1 MGTRDELA
9 AVDFPPQSPDFSP
22 FMALLGRAGVAGV
35 TGPCRPRC
43 VQSLKQEG
51 EHAGTRDILR
61 SVCFHGIW
69 LFTQIVELLK

>member
-1 MGTRDELA
+1 
-9 AVDFPPQSPDFSP
+9 
-22 FMALLGRAGVAGV
+22 MALLGRAGVAGV

-69 LFTQIVELLK
+69 LFTQIVELLKCSGGVLICKLLEL